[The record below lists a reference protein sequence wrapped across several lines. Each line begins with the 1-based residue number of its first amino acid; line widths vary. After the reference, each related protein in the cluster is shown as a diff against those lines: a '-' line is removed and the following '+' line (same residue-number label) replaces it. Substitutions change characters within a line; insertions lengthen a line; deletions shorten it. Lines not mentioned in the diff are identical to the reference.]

1 MRQWLMRAAVGL
13 LGAGLVFSAQ
23 ASGASAAPSRSWPVS
38 PAALGSLYGSVDPGA
53 TTSLRIWGSAMWC
66 YAQPTPDAN
75 VAANLDNLLRPSLDQ
90 VATGGGGTAIVTIGH
105 PAPWV
110 FDNHPRAV
118 APQKLWTC
126 GNNSSSVSIPSPA
139 SLRPNRDG
147 TPSVQAQ
154 RWAAYVAA
162 VVDWV
167 RSNYPGLR
175 VILETWNEP
184 NLSSGLNPGLRI
196 PGAAR
201 TPKEAATAL
210 HMYESIA
217 RDVIV
222 GRGAYGPI
230 TLGSSA
236 VFTRPNTFSK
246 VYLSAQNRRR
256 VVDSIHFN
264 IYGFNGGSPNAAVA
278 DWDRRAA
285 QVRSRING
293 YKRLRSLPLYATE
306 ANLNLVNRD
315 SNRTNLRQAFSTP
328 ESQRRM
334 ATATVMNAYF
344 RGFQSVYWLIPWR
357 EQQAAVFLRTTP
369 GNVAR
374 DSLAVLQGALNG
386 RQFVGCSAR
395 RSVRTCTFVDPATG
409 NRARVVW
416 RNSGSSTVSLG
427 GGEILEMTGA
437 VRPSKG
443 RERITTTPIVI
454 R

>member
-1 MRQWLMRAAVGL
+1 VGL
-13 LGAGLVFSAQ
+13 LGLGLVVSAQ
-23 ASGASAAPSRSWPVS
+23 ATGAAAAPSRSWPVM
-38 PAALGSLYGSVDPGA
+38 PAAMGSLYGTVDPGA
-53 TTSLRIWGSAMWC
+53 TASIRVWGSAMWC
-66 YAQPTPDAN
+66 YVQPTAN
-75 VAANLDNLLRPSLDQ
+75 ANIPANLDQLLRPSLDQ
-90 VATGGGGTAIVTIGH
+90 VAAGGGGTAIVTIGH

-118 APQKLWTC
+118 APQKLWSC

-139 SLRPNRDG
+139 SLKPNRDG

-154 RWAAYVAA
+154 RWAAYVGA
-162 VVDWV
+162 VVDWI
-167 RSNYPGLR
+167 RGSYPAVR

-184 NLSSGLNPGLRI
+184 NLSSGLNPKLRI
-196 PGAAR
+196 RGAAR
-201 TPKEAATAL
+201 TATEAATAL
-210 HMYESIA
+210 HMYEAIA

-230 TLGSSA
+230 TLGTSA
-236 VFTRPNTFSK
+236 LFTRPNTFSK
-246 VYLSAQNRRR
+246 VYLSAQNLRR
-256 VVDSIHFN
+256 VVDSVHFN

-278 DWDRRAA
+278 DWDRRAG
-285 QVRSRING
+285 QVRSRLNK
-293 YKRLRSLPLYATE
+293 YRNLRSLPLYITE
-306 ANLNLVNRD
+306 ANLNLVNSRH
-315 SNRTNLRQAFSTP
+315 NRTNLRRAFTSP
-328 ESQRRM
+328 GAQRRM

-344 RGFQSVYWLIPWR
+344 RGFQSVYWLIPWGQ
-357 EQQAAVFLRTTP
+357 QQAGVFLKTAP

-374 DSLAVLQGALNG
+374 DSLAVLQGALGG

-416 RNSGSSTVSLG
+416 RNSGTSKVSLG

-437 VRPSKG
+437 VRPSNG
-443 RERITTTPIVI
+443 RETITTTPIVI